1 MKGVAEKRREG
12 IWAAENLWVVLVRC
26 TVVQVC
32 SNASSVCVLKG
43 VLFIYWGQM
52 CAIATARKKMIF
64 SLKYIVYLGSLKL

>member
-1 MKGVAEKRREG
+1 MKGVAEKKEKASGLLRIFG
-12 IWAAENLWVVLVRC
+12 WFLCAVRF

-52 CAIATARKKMIF
+52 CAIATARKKIT
-64 SLKYIVYLGSLKL
+64 